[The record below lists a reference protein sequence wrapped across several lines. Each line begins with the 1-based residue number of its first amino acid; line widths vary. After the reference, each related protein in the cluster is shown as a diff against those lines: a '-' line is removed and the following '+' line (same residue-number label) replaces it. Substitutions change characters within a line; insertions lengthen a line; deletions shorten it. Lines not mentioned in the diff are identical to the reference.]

1 MLTAFQ
7 QEKNGRSIRLASA
20 PVVCGSEL
28 VSNPCGPIVLPMLKP
43 QASVTCQHGCST
55 DCQPQNV
62 SNEHIFLEVVKFLSQ
77 LITKFDCVVAGSLPK
92 KGKNAHSPDVP
103 MFSPKGQVNCEKSL
117 NGNVSQGVST
127 TEWTKGKTLTPEF
140 KNENLEVNDVGDKFI
155 VSKKC
160 HDLCD
165 SSGPEPRSHVTD
177 SVSLPVSSCRLDSI
191 HPFDGD
197 NFNISVLIE
206 FVKFRAIIDTG
217 AAVTAVDTKVW
228 NKYLSHTDC
237 CLDSPSTNCLT
248 SVSGSL
254 LVILGKVCLNFVIKS
269 VVLPF

>member
-1 MLTAFQ
+1 M
-7 QEKNGRSIRLASA
+7 
-20 PVVCGSEL
+20 
-28 VSNPCGPIVLPMLKP
+28 
-43 QASVTCQHGCST
+43 
-55 DCQPQNV
+55 
-62 SNEHIFLEVVKFLSQ
+62 
-77 LITKFDCVVAGSLPK
+77 
-92 KGKNAHSPDVP
+92 
-103 MFSPKGQVNCEKSL
+103 
-117 NGNVSQGVST
+117 
-127 TEWTKGKTLTPEF
+127 TPEF

-165 SSGPEPRSHVTD
+165 SSGPELRSHVTD
-177 SVSLPVSSCRLDSI
+177 SVSSPVSSCRLDSI
-191 HPFDGD
+191 YPFDGD

-206 FVKFRAIIDTG
+206 FVKFHAIIDTG
-217 AAVTAVDTKVW
+217 AAVTAFDTKAW

-237 CLDSPSTNCLT
+237 CLDSPSTSCLT